1 MLMNLSPLSPSVQR
15 YRLSSILVVLFVA
28 QVVGAVGVVGWLSFR
43 NGRRAIDDLAN
54 QLMGEVSAR
63 IEGQILSHLGRAETV
78 NTMNA
83 IDLKGD
89 LLPTEQPVQL
99 AQHFWGQM
107 KQFPFMTYIYWG
119 GESGEFAGSGRDEIG
134 NLSIG
139 ISRNFT
145 QILYPADEQG
155 FPSGPPQFIG
165 ENYDPRRRPWY
176 TEAEATGAPTWSSIY
191 VWSDGSDISIDAVHP
206 VYQEDQLL
214 GVTAVSL
221 GLQALSEFLRS
232 LAIGQTGEAFII
244 ERSGNIVANS
254 TPDPPIDFGETGQE
268 PTRLSAFESES
279 LLIRSTTDHLLELY
293 GDLNQVQQPRH
304 LEFDLNGQRQ
314 FVRVVPFERGEGID
328 WIIVVAV
335 PASDFME
342 QINANTR
349 NTILSAVAA
358 LAVAILISIWATRQI
373 LRPVNHLIQGSELVA
388 RGDLSRRVKL
398 GSRILELERLALSF
412 NGMAQQLKHSFETL
426 EDRVTERTAEL
437 AEANGEIRQLN
448 RRLKEENVRLGAEI
462 EVARQLQQLV
472 LPKAEELATIQEF
485 DIAGYMEPADEVG
498 GDYYDVLCTDG
509 IITLA
514 IGDVTGHGLESG
526 ILMLMMQTAV
536 RTLQELQERDPVKFL
551 DTLNRAIYKNVKRM
565 DMDKSGTLAVLDYVD
580 GQLSISGQ
588 HEETLVVRVNGEIE
602 RIDTMDLGFPIGLDD
617 PIAEFVGRARVTL
630 SPGDGIVLYTDGI
643 TEAENLAG
651 ERYGIERLC
660 EVISG
665 HWSLSAAQIKQAVV
679 RDIKAFIGDQKVYD
693 DITLLVLK
701 RLPQSA
707 QDSSGLAASLQGY
720 PGSQSNG

>member
-1 MLMNLSPLSPSVQR
+1 MNLPPLSPSVQR
-15 YRLSSILVVLFVA
+15 YRLSSILIVLFVA

-43 NGRRAIDDLAN
+43 NGRRAIDDLAS

-78 NTMNA
+78 NVMNA
-83 IDLKGD
+83 IDLRGD
-89 LLPTEQPVQL
+89 LLVTEQPIQL
-99 AQHFWGQM
+99 AQHFWRQM
-107 KQFPFMTYIYWG
+107 KQFPLMTYIYWG
-119 GESGEFAGSGRDEIG
+119 GAAGEFAGSGRDENG

-145 QILYPADEQG
+145 QILYAADEQG
-155 FPSGPPQFIG
+155 LPSGPPQFRG
-165 ENYDPRRRPWY
+165 ENYDPRLRPWY
-176 TEAEATGAPTWSSIY
+176 AEAEAAGEPTWSSIY

-214 GVTAVSL
+214 GVMAVSL
-221 GLQALSEFLRS
+221 GLRALSEFLRS
-232 LAIGQTGEAFII
+232 LEIGQTGEAFII
-244 ERSGNIVANS
+244 ERNGDIVANS
-254 TPDPPIDFGETGQE
+254 TPHPPIDFGDAEQE

-279 LLIRSTTDHLLELY
+279 LLIRSTTDHLVDLY
-293 GDLNQVQQPRH
+293 GDMSQMEEPRH

-314 FVRVVPFERGEGID
+314 FVQVVPFAQGEAID

-349 NTILSAVAA
+349 NTILSAVTA
-358 LAVAILISIWATRQI
+358 LAVAILIGIWATRQI
-373 LRPVNHLIQGSELVA
+373 LRPVNRLIEGSELIA
-388 RGDLSRRVKL
+388 KGELSRRVQL

-412 NGMAQQLKHSFETL
+412 NGMAQQLKQSFETL
-426 EDRVTERTAEL
+426 EERVTERTAEL

-462 EVARQLQQLV
+462 EVARRLQQLV
-472 LPKAEELATIQEF
+472 LPKPEELATIQEF

-509 IITLA
+509 MITLA

-565 DMDKSGTLAVLDYVD
+565 DIDKSGTLAVLYYVD

-588 HEETLVVRVNGEIE
+588 HEETLVVRCDGEIE
-602 RIDTMDLGFPIGLDD
+602 RIDTVDLGFPIGLED
-617 PIAEFVGRARVTL
+617 PIAEFVDRARVVL

-643 TEAENLAG
+643 TEAENMDG
-651 ERYGIERLC
+651 EQYGIERLC
-660 EVISG
+660 AVISH

-679 RDIKAFIGDQKVYD
+679 RDIKAFIGTQKVYD

-701 RLPQSA
+701 RLPRLA
-707 QDSSGLAASLQGY
+707 QV
-720 PGSQSNG
+720 